1 MELGVANQWRAQGVR
16 KVWEGRSSGDILQ
29 DVRDRR
35 GLVEME
41 VLDLP
46 HDNGE
51 DVGSI

>member
-1 MELGVANQWRAQGVR
+1 MDLGVANQWRIHGVR
-16 KVWEGRSSGDILQ
+16 KVRERCSNGDILQ

-41 VLDLP
+41 VLDLS
-46 HDNGE
+46 HDGGE